1 VSHAR
6 DNSLVS
12 GIIFA
17 MATVAS
23 IDLDSLSRQRQGFID
38 RLGEAL
44 GPWLQPTGEEE
55 AVQAGK
61 VQPQEAGRGLVRSL
75 ADAIVPDPKDPMT
88 WIPGPTEMGAP
99 IVGQVWPEAKA
110 ALWGGWQAS
119 RARMAELEKRLLAR
133 EGVALNSPEAKKTL
147 EAIARPLGVLREGL
161 DIVDSRLPQY
171 HGLTSPVTVQGE
183 WYIPRDMGSRSFESS
198 GIYHPGTDVVKIFGE
213 PVSRSEA
220 PGRLVNVLG
229 HELGHGQQTAGRTL
243 APALDEYWSGRGQ
256 WAKRQGLR
264 NFFINSP
271 EFGPVIRQ
279 HGGEYLDYLS
289 DPAEVIARGVG
300 NEITRRAFPAKAT
313 PGEIYGPNAPLP
325 YLTRSWPK
333 KYDSLWREL
342 ADALAQ

>member
-1 VSHAR
+1 
-6 DNSLVS
+6 
-12 GIIFA
+12 
-17 MATVAS
+17 MAIVAP
-23 IDLDSLSRQRQGFID
+23 IDLDFLSRQRQGFID

-55 AVQAGK
+55 AVQRGT
-61 VQPQEAGRGLVRSL
+61 VQPQEAGRGLVKAV
-75 ADAIVPDPKDPMT
+75 ADAIVPDPKDPMG
-88 WIPGPTEMGAP
+88 WMPGPTEMGAP

-147 EAIARPLGVLREGL
+147 ESIARPLGVLREGL

-171 HGLTSPVTVQGE
+171 HGLTNPVTVQGE
-183 WYIPRDMGSRSFESS
+183 WYVPRGIGSHSFEAS
-198 GIYHPGTDVVKIFGE
+198 GTYNPGNDVVKIFGE

-229 HELGHGQQTAGRTL
+229 HELAHGQQEAGRTL
-243 APALDEYWSGRGQ
+243 APALSEYWSGRGQ
-256 WAKRQGLR
+256 WAKREGLR

-271 EFGPVIRQ
+271 EFDPAIRQ
-279 HGGEYLDYLS
+279 YGSEYLNYLS
-289 DPAEVIARGVG
+289 DPAEVMARGVG
-300 NEITRRAFPAKAT
+300 HEITRQAFPAKAT
-313 PGEIYGPNAPLP
+313 AGEIYGKNTFLPL
-325 YLTRSWPK
+325 YSESWPK
-333 KYDSLWREL
+333 RLNPLWREL